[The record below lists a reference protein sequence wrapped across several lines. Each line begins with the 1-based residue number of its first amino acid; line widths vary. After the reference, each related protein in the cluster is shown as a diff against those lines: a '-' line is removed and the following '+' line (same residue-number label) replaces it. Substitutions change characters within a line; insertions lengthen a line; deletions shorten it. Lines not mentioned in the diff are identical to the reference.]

1 MDNIKHTSNN
11 AVLQPP
17 PGWDQDSME
26 CTPLFITF
34 LTPENEPPMVKS
46 YWKPSPE
53 ELQWLFDGAA
63 VVLFV
68 VGKGQPPV
76 AIGVEVI

>member
-1 MDNIKHTSNN
+1 MENVKHNSNN

-26 CTPLFITF
+26 CTPLHITF
-34 LTPENEPPMVKS
+34 LDEENPPMVKS

-53 ELQWLFDGAA
+53 ELQWLANGAA

-68 VGKGQPPV
+68 VGNGQPPV
-76 AIGVEVI
+76 AIGVEVL